1 MSPAEHPNDN
11 IAEKAEGN
19 QWLSFHESCHPTSLS
34 GDVGRHSN
42 CDWRQSRATGRHSCC
57 DWPMKASR
65 PFAPSSRPIADRGYC
80 APVARCETR
89 RRATRT
95 DGRYRTSA
103 VIAVQRRHAACD
115 PLGAAILIGL
125 GITRTSALGTQLS
138 EARFDGLRAVATSG
152 AEATWPLPVWSA
164 PRTTAVRRCF
174 RRLSTPSR
182 HRACRFRRPEAD
194 ARPVAQRTT
203 ESPRVRGRP
212 LV

>member
-1 MSPAEHPNDN
+1 MAQFSRKLSPHM
-11 IAEKAEGN
+11 
-19 QWLSFHESCHPTSLS
+19 SLS

-174 RRLSTPSR
+174 RRLSTQSR
-182 HRACRFRRPEAD
+182 IRQMRNRRRIADAQGANLTAQATIVARRGRDEQSLRTRWARRP
-194 ARPVAQRTT
+194 RCS
-203 ESPRVRGRP
+203 SP
-212 LV
+212 